1 MRSGAPTQIEIPNMR
16 HPNLI
21 ILVVACS
28 HAFVVAVVVINLFI
42 YFAFGRWG
50 GVRL

>member
-1 MRSGAPTQIEIPNMR
+1 MRSGAPMQIEVPNTR

-21 ILVVACS
+21 ILEVACS
-28 HAFVVAVVVINLFI
+28 HAFIVVVINLFI

-50 GVRL
+50 GVGL